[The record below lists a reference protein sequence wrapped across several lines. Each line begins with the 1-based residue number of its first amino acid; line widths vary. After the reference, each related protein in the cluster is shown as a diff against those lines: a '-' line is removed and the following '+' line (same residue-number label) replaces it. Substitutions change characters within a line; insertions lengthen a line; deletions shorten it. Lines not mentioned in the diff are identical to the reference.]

1 MSTKST
7 KEEWFKVWFNSRYY
21 HLLYN
26 HRNDD
31 EAKAFMQQLH
41 ELIGFEGKKMLD
53 LACGRGRHA
62 KMMHAL
68 GANVTGVDLS
78 EESIAEAKKED
89 TQGPHFQVGDM
100 RHLDNLPHFD
110 TICSLFTSFGY
121 FDNDEDNWEMLR
133 SVKAHLNQDGHFVMD
148 FLNVRIVENLLVD
161 YQLIQ
166 KEDGQLKVDFH
177 VRKRIENG
185 RVYKNIQFE
194 HDGKKHEYEEQ
205 VRLIDLALFQEWL
218 SAAGFSIIHTFGDYQ
233 LNAFDV
239 EISPRLILI
248 CK

>member
-7 KEEWFKVWFNSRYY
+7 KGAWFKVWFNSKYY

-31 EAKAFMQQLH
+31 EAKAFMQELNQL
-41 ELIGFEGKKMLD
+41 LGFSGKKMLD
-53 LACGRGRHA
+53 LACGKGRHA
-62 KMMHAL
+62 RMMQAL
-68 GANVTGVDLS
+68 GADVTGVDLS
-78 EESIAEAKKED
+78 EESIAEAKKGE
-89 TQGPHFQVGDM
+89 TKGLHFQVGDM
-100 RHLDNLPHFD
+100 RYLDNLPDFD

-121 FDNDEDNWEMLR
+121 FENDDDNLQMLT
-133 SVKAHLNQDGHFVMD
+133 SVKAHLNKNGHFVLD
-148 FLNVRIVENLLVD
+148 FLNGRMVEKCLVAD
-161 YQLIQ
+161 QIIS
-166 KEDGQLKVDFH
+166 KDDGDLKVDFH

-194 HDGKKHEYEEQ
+194 HAGKKHEYEEQ
-205 VRLIDLALFQEWL
+205 VRLIDLALFETWM

-239 EISPRLILI
+239 ENSPRLILI